1 MDIILELGGNVNR
14 MQKVCELA
22 NQHPEAKIVI
32 SSEGGCG
39 AAVEM
44 LTKHGIGYDRF
55 LFDYAA
61 WDTVT
66 NFTETCGLI
75 KSYKPKKIYVVTDK
89 FHVPRSMAIASGVY
103 LFDKITLEA
112 HPFLGG
118 DLNRKEP
125 LKLVVEDA
133 LRALVWK
140 FTKHLIYDTKV
151 KDARWAGIRAEK
163 QLAISKGYPV
173 TAG

>member
-22 NQHPEAKIVI
+22 TQYPDAKILI
-32 SSEGGCG
+32 SSEGDCE
-39 AAVEM
+39 AAVSM

-61 WDTVT
+61 WDTAT

-75 KSYKPKKIYVVTDK
+75 KSYKPEKIYVVTDK
-89 FHVPRSMAIASGVY
+89 FHMPRSIAIASGVY
-103 LFDKITLEA
+103 LFDKISLIPF
-112 HPFLGG
+112 PFLGG
-118 DLNRKEP
+118 DINYKEP

-163 QLAISKGYPV
+163 ELAISKGYPV
-173 TAG
+173 TAS